1 MNESALL
8 SRRRIPGFF
17 GSDLDGLAAA
27 RFWKRGARSMVLNDA
42 ILRRMDPKDRAALG
56 KAGRTFAECEE
67 QRLFNAEKDL
77 QSEIRQDL
85 NRREIEYI
93 NPDMRKRSALPVG
106 WPDFT
111 FVYLGIPLAL
121 EAKVQGRKP
130 RPNQAE
136 MHVKLRRNGWQVFV
150 VESLADVLT
159 ILRDIDAGVNPR
171 PGVVA

>member
-1 MNESALL
+1 
-8 SRRRIPGFF
+8 
-17 GSDLDGLAAA
+17 
-27 RFWKRGARSMVLNDA
+27 MVLNDA

-67 QRLFNAEKDL
+67 KRQFDAEKDL

-171 PGVVA
+171 LGAAA